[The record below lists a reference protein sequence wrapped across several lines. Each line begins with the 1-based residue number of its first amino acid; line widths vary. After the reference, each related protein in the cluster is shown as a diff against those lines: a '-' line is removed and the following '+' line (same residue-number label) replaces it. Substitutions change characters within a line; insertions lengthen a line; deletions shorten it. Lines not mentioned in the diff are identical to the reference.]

1 MNWITLSVFTIIL
14 YSIHDIILKQL
25 STSSNAVLSG
35 FIINL
40 SSAIILLAILG
51 FGYLKNKT
59 SLQATTGKDLLWMCG
74 AGASLGLAT
83 ITFMYAFA
91 SGGDFSKVMPLMYVG
106 IIAISVVTGYWL
118 FKEQISTKQL
128 VGIALSC
135 VGIYLM
141 VRK

>member
-35 FIINL
+35 FVINI
-40 SSAIILLAILG
+40 SAAMVLLLILG
-51 FGYLKNKT
+51 LGYVKNKAM
-59 SLQATTGKDLLWMCG
+59 LQATTDKDLLWMCM

-91 SGGDFSKVMPLMYVG
+91 RGGNFSEVMPLMYVG
-106 IIAISVVTGYWL
+106 IIAISVITGYLL
-118 FKEQISTKQL
+118 FKEQISVKQL

>member
-1 MNWITLSVFTIIL
+1 MNWITLSVFTIVL

-35 FIINL
+35 FVINL
-40 SSAIILLAILG
+40 SAAIVLLAILAV
-51 FGYLKNKT
+51 GYLKNKAL
-59 SLQATTGKDLLWMCG
+59 LQATTGKDLLWMSL
-74 AGASLGLAT
+74 AGAALGLAT

-91 SGGDFSKVMPLMYVG
+91 SGGNFSEVMPLMYVG
-106 IIAISVVTGYWL
+106 IIAISVVAGFLL
-118 FKEQISTKQL
+118 FKEQISAKQL
-128 VGIALSC
+128 LGIALSC

>member
-35 FIINL
+35 FVINI
-40 SSAIILLAILG
+40 SAAMVLLLILG
-51 FGYLKNKT
+51 LGYVKNKAT
-59 SLQATTGKDLLWMCG
+59 LQDTTGKDLLWMCV

-91 SGGDFSKVMPLMYVG
+91 SDGDFSKVMPLMYVG
-106 IIAISVVTGYWL
+106 IIAISVVAGYLL
-118 FKEQISTKQL
+118 FKEQISAKQL
-128 VGIALSC
+128 LGIALSC

-141 VRK
+141 VKK